1 MRYLKSIFKI
11 LNLIFEIVTLKYVYL
26 QRLMQKLKSLNLGSK
41 MSYLGIFGLKFENNI
56 FIFEI
61 SALEFVPLQ
70 SLVLK
75 SNP

>member
-41 MSYLGIFGLKFENNI
+41 MLYFGIFGLKFEYI

-75 SNP
+75 INP

>member
-41 MSYLGIFGLKFENNI
+41 MLYLGIFGLKFEYI

-75 SNP
+75 INP

>member
-26 QRLMQKLKSLNLGSK
+26 QRLMHKLKSLNLGSN

>member
-41 MSYLGIFGLKFENNI
+41 MSYLVIFGLKFENNI